1 MVGRGLGSGEMRG
14 DRRAQ
19 GGNAVSAAKHL
30 TCFFVLG
37 GGWNSPRTFLPG
49 VDRCRGDVAL
59 ARGGASGSLNSV
71 AVLLLPGENGKTAA
85 GQREKQ
91 EMRA

>member
-30 TCFFVLG
+30 TCFFVPRGVVGILLG
-37 GGWNSPRTFLPG
+37 RSSQVLTDAEGTWLWLVEEPQ
-49 VDRCRGDVAL
+49 
-59 ARGGASGSLNSV
+59 AR
-71 AVLLLPGENGKTAA
+71 
-85 GQREKQ
+85 
-91 EMRA
+91 